1 MAQAPAPRD
10 RDAAQGSAIVTR
22 RNLAVLGA
30 VAAVVLGAGI
40 WLGAH
45 RDAKQSMGGD
55 GALLGELKAKLGDVT
70 EIRLSRGDGSK
81 VTLRRGDGGWS
92 VVERNYPA
100 DAQRVRELALN
111 LASLEVVER
120 KTSDP
125 ANYAKLGV
133 EAPDTPTAASTLV
146 EVVAGEKTWALIV
159 GKAAQGRAVYIR
171 DPKEAA
177 SALAQPALTVDPDQK
192 RWIDRQLTDIA
203 AADVHDISVTPT
215 KGAAYTLTRANRG
228 DQDMTLSP
236 VPKGRT
242 AASAFSLNGQ
252 AEALVAFNFDD
263 VHALP
268 DPAPTAVDRATYRTF
283 DGQVIELNGR
293 RTTDK
298 AFVTVDVR
306 RDPAL
311 AARFPPEKP
320 VEVKPAGSK
329 TAEAKTSE
337 PKAGEPK
344 TPEAKPEAA
353 KPSATTVERLSARAQ
368 GMEFEIPA
376 YKYESIFK
384 PQDELLEPAK

>member
-1 MAQAPAPRD
+1 M
-10 RDAAQGSAIVTR
+10 TR
-22 RNLAVLGA
+22 QKLLVLGV

-45 RDAKQSMGGD
+45 RDSQQSVGGD
-55 GALLGELKAKLGDVT
+55 GALLGDLKAKLGDVT
-70 EIRLSRGDGSK
+70 EIRLSKGDGSK
-81 VTLRRGDGGWS
+81 VTLRRGESGWS
-92 VVERNYPA
+92 VVERNFPA

-111 LASLEVVER
+111 LAALKIVER

-146 EVVAGEKTWALIV
+146 EVIAGEKTWSLIV
-159 GKAAQGRAVYIR
+159 GKPAQGLAVYIR

-203 AADVHDISVTPT
+203 GAEVHDISVTPT
-215 KGAAYTLTRANRG
+215 KGAAYTLTRASRG
-228 DQDMTLSP
+228 DNDLTLAP
-236 VPKGRT
+236 VPKGRA

-252 AEALVAFNFDD
+252 AEVLVAFNFDD

-268 DPAPTAVDRATYRTF
+268 SPAPAAMDRATFRCF

-293 RTTDK
+293 RTADK
-298 AFVTVDVR
+298 SFVTVNVR

-311 AARFPPEKP
+311 VAQFPPEAP
-320 VEVKPAGSK
+320 SAPTVVE
-329 TAEAKTSE
+329 
-337 PKAGEPK
+337 K
-344 TPEAKPEAA
+344 TPAESKAADAKPQAPP
-353 KPSATTVERLSARAQ
+353 PSATTVERLSARAQ
-368 GMEFEIPA
+368 GVEFEIPT

-384 PQDELLEPAK
+384 SQDELLEPVKK

>member
-1 MAQAPAPRD
+1 
-10 RDAAQGSAIVTR
+10 VTR
-22 RNLAVLGA
+22 QKLIVLGA

-40 WLGAH
+40 WLGIH
-45 RDAKQSMGGD
+45 RDSQQSVGRD
-55 GALLGELKAKLGDVT
+55 GALFADLEAKLGDVT

-81 VTLRRGDGGWS
+81 VTLRRGDGGWN
-92 VVERNYPA
+92 VVERNFPA

-133 EAPDTPTAASTLV
+133 EAPESPTAASTLV
-146 EVVAGEKTWALIV
+146 EVVAGDKTWALIV

-177 SALAQPALTVDPDQK
+177 SALARPALTVDPDQK
-192 RWIDRQLTDIA
+192 RWIDRQLADIA
-203 AADVHDISVTPT
+203 SADVHDISVAPT

-228 DQDMTLSP
+228 DNDLTLSP
-236 VPKGRT
+236 VPKGR
-242 AASAFSLNGQ
+242 APASPFSLNGQ

-263 VHALP
+263 VHPLP
-268 DPAPTAVDRATYRTF
+268 TPAPTASDRATYRTF

-293 RTTDK
+293 RTADK
-298 AFVTVDVR
+298 AFVTVSVR

-320 VEVKPAGSK
+320 AEPKP
-329 TAEAKTSE
+329 AEAKPAE
-337 PKAGEPK
+337 
-344 TPEAKPEAA
+344 PEAAAAKPDVAKPDAAKADAA
-353 KPSATTVERLSARAQ
+353 KPSATTVERLAARAQ
-368 GMEFEIPA
+368 GVEFEIPA
-376 YKYESIFK
+376 YKYDSIFK
-384 PQDELLEPAK
+384 PQEELLEPAKK

>member
-1 MAQAPAPRD
+1 
-10 RDAAQGSAIVTR
+10 VTR
-22 RNLAVLGA
+22 RNLAILGA
-30 VAAVVLGAGI
+30 VAAAVLIAGI

-45 RDAKQSMGGD
+45 RDSKQSVGDD
-55 GALLGELKAKLGDVT
+55 GALLGDLKAKLGDVT

-81 VTLRRGDGGWS
+81 LTLRRGDGGWT
-92 VVERNYPA
+92 VVERNFPA

-125 ANYAKLGV
+125 TNYAKLGV

-203 AADVHDISVTPT
+203 AAEVHDISVTPT
-215 KGAAYTLTRANRG
+215 KGAAYTLTRARPG
-228 DQDMTLSP
+228 DQDLALSP
-236 VPKGRT
+236 VPKGRA
-242 AASAFSLNGQ
+242 AASGFSLNGQ
-252 AEALVAFNFDD
+252 ADALVAFNFDD

-293 RTTDK
+293 RTADK
-298 AFVTVDVR
+298 SFVTLNVR

-311 AARFPPEKP
+311 AAQFPPEKP
-320 VEVKPAGSK
+320 AAKPEAAK
-329 TAEAKTSE
+329 PEAAKPQAAKPEAAKT
-337 PKAGEPK
+337 
-344 TPEAKPEAA
+344 EAA
-353 KPSATTVERLSARAQ
+353 KPSATTVERLSTRAK

-384 PQDELLEPAK
+384 SQEDLLEPAKK

>member
-1 MAQAPAPRD
+1 MPRK
-10 RDAAQGSAIVTR
+10 
-22 RNLAVLGA
+22 LAVLGA
-30 VAAVVLGAGI
+30 IAAVVLGAGI

-45 RDAKQSMGGD
+45 RDSRQSVGGD
-55 GALLGELKAKLGDVT
+55 GALFGDLKAKLGDVT

-92 VVERNYPA
+92 VVERNFPA

-125 ANYAKLGV
+125 ANYPKLGV
-133 EAPDTPTAASTLV
+133 EAPDTATAASTLV
-146 EVVAGEKTWALIV
+146 EVVAGDKTWTLIV

-171 DPKEAA
+171 QPKEAA

-203 AADVHDISVTPT
+203 STEVHDIAVTPT

-228 DQDMTLSP
+228 DNDLTLSP
-236 VPKGRT
+236 VPKGR
-242 AASAFSLNGQ
+242 APASSFSLNGQ

-263 VHALP
+263 VHSLP
-268 DPAPTAVDRATYRTF
+268 DPAPTTTDRAIYRTF

-293 RTTDK
+293 RAADK
-298 AFVTVDVR
+298 AFVTVNVR

-311 AARFPPEKP
+311 AAQFPPEKSAEP
-320 VEVKPAGSK
+320 KPTEPKPA
-329 TAEAKTSE
+329 E
-337 PKAGEPK
+337 PKAAD
-344 TPEAKPEAA
+344 AKPEAPKA
-353 KPSATTVERLSARAQ
+353 SATTVERLSARAR

-376 YKYESIFK
+376 YKYDSIFK
-384 PQDELLEPAK
+384 SQDDLLEPAKK